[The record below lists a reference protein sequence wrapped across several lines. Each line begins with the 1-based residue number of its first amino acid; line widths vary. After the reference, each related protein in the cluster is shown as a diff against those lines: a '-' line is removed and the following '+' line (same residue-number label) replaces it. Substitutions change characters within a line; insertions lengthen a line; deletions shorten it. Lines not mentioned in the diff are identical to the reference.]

1 MGSNSVVLKLSWPIA
16 LLASIGCGSGDGF
29 VASTGSVTFDGT
41 PVAAAAISFHPLDQG
56 AAPQGAQIIAGR
68 FRIRTLPGRYRV
80 EIVAGRP
87 QAGGEELTPGM
98 PRLEQY
104 IPDRYNA
111 ASVLEADVTPRGP
124 NAFTFVLSTS
134 DVK

>member
-1 MGSNSVVLKLSWPIA
+1 MGSTSVLYGLAGVLA
-16 LLASIGCGSGDGF
+16 LVAVGCGRGDGF
-29 VASTGSVTFDGT
+29 VTSTGTVTFDGK
-41 PVAAAAISFHPLDQG
+41 PVPTGAVSFHPLEQG
-56 AAPQGAQIIAGR
+56 TAPQGAQIVDGR

-111 ASVLEADVTPRGP
+111 ASTLEADVTPRGR
-124 NAFTFVLSTS
+124 NAFTFDLSSS
-134 DVK
+134 DAK

>member
-1 MGSNSVVLKLSWPIA
+1 MGSNDFLRGLVGAIA
-16 LLASIGCGSGDGF
+16 LVAVGCGRGDGF
-29 VASTGSVTFDGT
+29 VTSTGRVAFDGT
-41 PVAAAAISFHPLDQG
+41 TVPAGAISFHPLEQG
-56 AAPQGAQIIAGR
+56 AAPQGAQIVDGR

-111 ASVLEADVTPRGP
+111 ASVLEADVTPRGR
-124 NAFTFVLSTS
+124 NAFTFDLSTP
-134 DVK
+134 DAK

>member
-1 MGSNSVVLKLSWPIA
+1 MGSNNCLCGLVVA
-16 LLASIGCGSGDGF
+16 LALVAVGCGKGDGF
-29 VASTGSVTFDGT
+29 VTSTGSVTFDGT
-41 PVAAAAISFHPLDQG
+41 PVATGAISFHPLEQG
-56 AAPQGAQIIAGR
+56 TAPQGAQIVGGR

-104 IPDRYNA
+104 IPGRYNA
-111 ASVLEADVTPRGP
+111 ASVLDADVTPRGRNSFAFDLLSA
-124 NAFTFVLSTS
+124 NA
-134 DVK
+134 K

>member
-1 MGSNSVVLKLSWPIA
+1 VGSNDFLHGLVGA
-16 LLASIGCGSGDGF
+16 LAIVAVGCGRGDGF

-41 PVAAAAISFHPLDQG
+41 PVATGAISFHPLEQG
-56 AAPQGAQIIAGR
+56 TAPQGAQIIGGR

-104 IPDRYNA
+104 IPKRYNA
-111 ASVLEADVTPRGP
+111 ASVLEADVTPRGR
-124 NAFTFVLSTS
+124 NAFTFDLLWA
-134 DVK
+134 DAK

>member
-1 MGSNSVVLKLSWPIA
+1 MGSTSVLYGLAGVLA
-16 LLASIGCGSGDGF
+16 LVAVGCGRGDGF
-29 VASTGSVTFDGT
+29 VTSTGTIAFDGK
-41 PVAAAAISFHPLDQG
+41 PVPTGAVSFHPLEQG
-56 AAPQGAQIIAGR
+56 TAPQGAQIVDGR

-87 QAGGEELTPGM
+87 QAGGAELTPGM

-111 ASVLEADVTPRGP
+111 ASTLEADVTPRGR
-124 NAFTFVLSTS
+124 NAFTFDLSS
-134 DVK
+134 ADAQ

>member
-1 MGSNSVVLKLSWPIA
+1 MGSNSFLRGLVGA
-16 LLASIGCGSGDGF
+16 LAFAAVGCSRGDGF
-29 VASTGSVTFDGT
+29 VASTGSVAFDGK
-41 PVAAAAISFHPLDQG
+41 PVPTGAIAFHPREHG
-56 AAPQGAQIIAGR
+56 AAPQGAQISDGR

-87 QAGGEELTPGM
+87 QAGGAELTPGM

-111 ASVLEADVTPRGP
+111 ASVLEADVAPRGR
-124 NAFTFVLSTS
+124 NAFTFDLSS
-134 DVK
+134 SNVK